1 MDQPLTRKERI
12 ARERAEAQRAEQAE
26 SAGET
31 YAVHP
36 EGSQRPNREPSRETE
51 APAESTSYPA
61 AEDDGAATSPMP
73 AVGERPYIRPAARD
87 ARRAYGTG
95 PQHTTAPNQ
104 GHSAPT
110 GYSQPAAYSAPTG
123 HAEPAPAPPAKS
135 TKPEPEPL
143 GFVRGTIRGFGE
155 LCITAGLILILFVVW
170 QLWWTD
176 IEANKDNQHLA
187 GSLAEKW
194 RENPLDKLPEDPDTP
209 VPAALPAENE
219 AFGIM
224 YIPRFGPNYYR
235 TIAEGV
241 SLEPVLNRMGMGHY
255 PSTAKPGEV
264 GNFAMAGHRVT
275 YGKPLNLIAEMQP
288 GDRIYIQT
296 KEGVYT
302 YTFRN
307 YDITLPDATEVLAPV
322 PAAPEYK
329 GKDRIMTLTACNPMF
344 SARERYIAYA
354 TLTDWSPAGTDV
366 PKELA
371 DLPAFEK
378 AGGK

>member
-36 EGSQRPNREPSRETE
+36 EGSQRSNREPSRETE

-143 GFVRGTIRGFGE
+143 GFIRGTIRGFGE

-187 GSLAEKW
+187 GSLAEEW

-322 PAAPEYK
+322 PSAPEYK

>member
-36 EGSQRPNREPSRETE
+36 EGSQRPRREPSRETE

-95 PQHTTAPNQ
+95 PQHTAAVNQ

-110 GYSQPAAYSAPTG
+110 GYSQPAAYSAPDEYT
-123 HAEPAPAPPAKS
+123 EPAAPAKS
-135 TKPEPEPL
+135 TQPEPEPL
-143 GFVRGTIRGFGE
+143 GFIRGTIRGFGE